1 MRRPSRSR
9 APHNAPRPDTRR
21 GALRIRPTTSLRLA
35 ARLARLLVSPMAPS
49 LTFSSLP
56 LRGVRVARVVA
67 AAGARAP
74 RAVPSLPLTAR
85 GLCAVSAAADGAAAA
100 TVTSSNLPA
109 ASDAAAG
116 MRVTNFYH
124 LVPIPNAR
132 ATRKAH
138 ERVLTTLDVRGRI
151 YISPQGINAQ
161 FSAPQADTDA
171 YVAWVAAQPGFEG
184 ITPNT
189 EVAPGGEHLY
199 PKLRLK
205 YKPCLIS
212 LAGGHGE
219 LPVTDPAARATP
231 LTPGQWAAMLPKTG
245 TADADPST
253 SPIVLDVR
261 NAYEWDAGHFEGA
274 GRPVEVE
281 FNETPTDATA
291 AAGGPAL
298 PPHLAAADPA
308 TTPVMMYCTGGIR
321 CDIYSAYLKKKGF
334 EKLYTLEGGVHRY
347 FKEQGGAG
355 WNGSLFVFDAR
366 MAVAPDGGAAAGGD
380 EGSPPL
386 AAAAPCARCGAP
398 ATLPHLNCANI
409 DCNDLFLSCDACKSA
424 TRGCCCESCMSAP
437 RLLRPAKTSGHYG
450 TWATEAAAVGSDGD
464 ALAAAAARLSIG
476 RGDGRLA
483 RRRARAARL
492 RARGD
497 AQREERQ
504 ARKETAKAALK
515 SREEDG
521 EGDGEDRGQK
531 LARLREL
538 RERVQRDQGGAAA
551 ATSV

>member
-1 MRRPSRSR
+1 M
-9 APHNAPRPDTRR
+9 PRPRHSQ
-21 GALRIRPTTSLRLA
+21 GHARICPSNTSLRLA
-35 ARLARLLVSPMAPS
+35 ARVARLLAAPMTPS
-49 LTFSSLP
+49 LIFSTLP

-74 RAVPSLPLTAR
+74 RAVPLPLSTR
-85 GLCAVSAAADGAAAA
+85 GLCTVAAAADGAAAA
-100 TVTSSNLPA
+100 AKTTHNVAPASGA
-109 ASDAAAG
+109 AS

-124 LVPIPNAR
+124 LAPIPNAR
-132 ATRKAH
+132 AARKAH

-161 FSAPQADTDA
+161 FSAPEADTEA

-231 LTPGQWAAMLPKTG
+231 LTPGQWAAMLPKSSG
-245 TADADPST
+245 GANDATPT
-253 SPIVLDVR
+253 TPIVLDVR
-261 NAYEWDAGHFEGA
+261 NAYEWDAGHFQGA
-274 GRPVEVE
+274 GRPLEEE

-298 PPHLAAADPA
+298 PPHLAAADPS

-334 EKLYTLEGGVHRY
+334 QKLYTLEGGVHRY
-347 FKEQGGAG
+347 FKEQAGDG

-366 MAVAPDGGAAAGGD
+366 MAVSPDGGAAAGGD
-380 EGSPPL
+380 EAAPPL
-386 AAAAPCARCGAP
+386 AAAAPCSRCGAP
-398 ATLPHLNCANI
+398 ATLPHVNCANI
-409 DCNDLFLSCDACKSA
+409 DCNDLFLACDACKSA
-424 TRGCCCESCMSAP
+424 TRGCCCDACMSAP
-437 RLLRPAKTSGHYG
+437 RLLRPAKTTGHYG
-450 TWATEAAAVGSDGD
+450 TWATEAAAVGADGE

-504 ARKETAKAALK
+504 ARKAAAKAALAG
-515 SREEDG
+515 REDG
-521 EGDGEDRGQK
+521 NGGDGDDRGDR

-538 RERVQRDQGGAAA
+538 RERLAREKDGAAA
-551 ATSV
+551 AAAV